1 MIRHS
6 VSLLITVT
14 ALTAGCSSCFT
25 GIESTPRIT
34 REDVR
39 RSGVRVTQEQE
50 FAENLDGEAPCDW
63 KPGKMWQVTDNKISL
78 IFAGSPTEASDLA
91 GQRIVLEKITPV
103 NTVTGVN
110 NIELTFK
117 GSTGKSFVYM
127 TDVAVDD
134 WATRQNVNIP
144 FTVEMSVVNKA
155 DSLLRGKTLYITTP
169 LWYDRE
175 GRMING
181 LRHIPVTV
189 NRVIPGNENYP
200 LCVAFTPSVGNGVE
214 CYIYMTYGKSA
225 SSTRNFE
232 RLFAFDNPR
241 LRYPQITDET
251 WGLIVRSRVAEGM
264 NRDEAKLAL
273 GTPASIDKGYTQ
285 GSLQMERWS
294 YGDGVYLI
302 FEEGVLIRYRI

>member
-14 ALTAGCSSCFT
+14 ALAAGCSSCFT

-39 RSGVRVTQEQE
+39 RSGVTVSREQT
-50 FAENLDGEAPCDW
+50 FAEQITGETPRDW
-63 KPGKMWQVTDNKISL
+63 KPGKQWKVTDNKIAL
-78 IFAGSPTEASDLA
+78 IFAGSPTEVYDLA
-91 GQRIVLEKITPV
+91 GKFIELESITPV
-103 NTVTGVN
+103 NTVTGVSN
-110 NIELTFK
+110 VELKFK
-117 GSTGKSFVYM
+117 DANGRPLVYM
-127 TDVAVDD
+127 TDVAADD
-134 WATRQNVNIP
+134 WNTRENVAIP
-144 FTVEMSVVNKA
+144 FTVEMSVVAEA

-169 LWYDRE
+169 MWYDRD

-189 NRVIPGNENYP
+189 NRVLPGNENYP

-214 CYIYMTYGKSA
+214 CYIFMTYGKSA